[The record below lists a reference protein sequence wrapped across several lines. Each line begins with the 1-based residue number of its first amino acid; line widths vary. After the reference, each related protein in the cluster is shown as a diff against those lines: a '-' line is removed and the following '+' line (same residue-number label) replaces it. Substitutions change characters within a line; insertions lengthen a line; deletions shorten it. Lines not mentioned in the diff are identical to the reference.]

1 MGTLVPV
8 KMEGATKTTPAI
20 SADVRATAGMGA
32 LVPVEVGATAKTLTA
47 FRALVGLLTSVDTLV
62 TVKMGAPTEALTA
75 VTALEGQPTSVQPLV
90 GHQLLVTAKTLPA
103 LLAFIRQPTGTRWW
117 SRWTWPFGSMSPLMP
132 IEVGADVEAL
142 PAMEAEEGFLTG
154 VGPPVFA
161 EVGAAAEAL
170 AAFPALITLLQH
182 NDALEVGEGASSCSG
197 FTAAPTSC
205 RAGRVDLL
213 DHGPTQGFPCRAPF
227 AR

>member
-1 MGTLVPV
+1 MPV

-20 SADVRATAGMGA
+20 GADVRATAGVGA

-47 FRALVGLLTSVDTLV
+47 FRALVGLLTGMDALV
-62 TVKMGAPTEALTA
+62 PVKMGAPTEALTA
-75 VTALEGQPTSVQPLV
+75 VTALEGQATGVQPLV

-103 LLAFIRQPTGTRWW
+103 LLAFIRQPTGTRRR
-117 SRWTWPFGSMSPLMP
+117 SRRTWPFGGVSPLMP
-132 IEVGADVEAL
+132 VEVGADVEAL
-142 PAMEAEEGFLTG
+142 PTMEAEEGFLTG

-170 AAFPALITLLQH
+170 AAFPALVTLLQH
-182 NDALEVGEGASSCSG
+182 DDALEVGEGASARSG
-197 FTAAPTSC
+197 FTATPTSC
-205 RAGRVDLL
+205 RAGGVDLL
-213 DHGPTQGFPCRAPF
+213 DHGPTQSFPARAPF